1 MIRLVLKSGVCATVW
16 YPKCN
21 AKHTRCI
28 CGIASQVPW
37 KIGFSNDAS
46 SYKKCDR
53 YKRNFADTIE
63 EKMNTI
69 FESMFRSYMQN
80 LSQERQLELQ
90 QAI

>member
-37 KIGFSNDAS
+37 KIGFCKEMMVVDLAIRSVIDT
-46 SYKKCDR
+46 R
-53 YKRNFADTIE
+53 EILQIQLKR
-63 EKMNTI
+63 K
-69 FESMFRSYMQN
+69 
-80 LSQERQLELQ
+80 
-90 QAI
+90 